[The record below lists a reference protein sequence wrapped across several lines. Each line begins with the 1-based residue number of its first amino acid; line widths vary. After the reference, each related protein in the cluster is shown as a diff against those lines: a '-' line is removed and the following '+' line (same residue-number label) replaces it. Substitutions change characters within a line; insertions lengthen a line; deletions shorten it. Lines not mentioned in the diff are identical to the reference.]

1 MLRDAYPKP
10 RAFCPV
16 KGFGRDLLFASP
28 RLATQIMKFIAL
40 VVICWIC
47 CLSNARADLTIVQKI
62 EGAGQS
68 GEVTIKIKGDKE
80 RIDSPSQPTRII
92 DGSTGE
98 MVSLVSDKKTVVR
111 ISAAQMKAAAE
122 TITKYNADAPNTEK
136 PKLSP
141 TGKKDTISGYDTDEY
156 VYQTSQFKATFWLAP
171 NYPAATSILKQMQ
184 TPVSKSW
191 KPSNLGM
198 PDYRDFPGVPLKTV
212 ISVGGTEVSTT
223 VTSIKEG
230 PLSDLEFTVPKD
242 YQELKPPAMSTAPQ
256 PSGSI
261 SAPAASAT
269 P

>member
-1 MLRDAYPKP
+1 MKLIVLAII
-10 RAFCPV
+10 V
-16 KGFGRDLLFASP
+16 GTVLLSG
-28 RLATQIMKFIAL
+28 
-40 VVICWIC
+40 
-47 CLSNARADLTIVQKI
+47 ARADLTIVQKI
-62 EGAGQS
+62 EGAGQT

-98 MVSLVSDKKTVVR
+98 MVSLVNDKKTVVR

-122 TITKYNADAPNTEK
+122 TIGKYNAEAPNTEK

-156 VYQTSQFKATFWLAP
+156 VYQTPQFKAAFWLALS
-171 NYPAATSILKQMQ
+171 YPAAVSILKQMQ

-223 VTSIKEG
+223 VTSIKEA
-230 PLSDLEFTVPKD
+230 PLSDSEFAIPKD

-256 PSGSI
+256 PSGTM
-261 SAPAASAT
+261 SAPPTSAT